1 MKRLSIILIGFLLL
15 SACGE
20 NSNEESSSGSDS
32 GGENNEI
39 DELVMAYL
47 PLEGADEV
55 QQTNQEFEDGISE
68 KIGVPVESYQ
78 ANSYNAAIEAM
89 GNEQADMVIM
99 PPFAYVLG
107 VERAGIEAI
116 VGAKEQDGVQS
127 SVIVPS
133 DSDIEELSDLEGKT
147 FGFVDASSSSG
158 HLLPKTMIL
167 EETDLT
173 VEELE
178 NDFLAEE
185 QFVGDHESAL
195 IGAVNGQYDATAVAS
210 PVPEAL
216 VERGVIE
223 EDSFRVIAQSET
235 TPPPPFSVSADMPED
250 VKEELQEYLVNY
262 DNPEFLENLLGMQGA
277 EFVEVDDSDYD
288 FYRNMSERL
297 NMSPEELMGE

>member
-1 MKRLSIILIGFLLL
+1 MKRLSILLVGLLLL

-20 NSNEESSSGSDS
+20 DSNEEEASSSSGD
-32 GGENNEI
+32 GENEI

-55 QQTNQEFEDGISE
+55 QQTNQEFEEGISE
-68 KIGVPVESYQ
+68 EIGVPVESYQ

-99 PPFAYVLG
+99 PPFAYILG

-133 DSDIEELSDLEGKT
+133 DSEIEELSDLEGKT

-167 EETDLT
+167 EETELSVD
-173 VEELE
+173 ELE
-178 NDFLAEE
+178 NDFLEEE

-210 PVPEAL
+210 PIPEAL

-250 VKEELQEYLVNY
+250 VKDELQEYLINY

-277 EFVEVDDSDYD
+277 AFVEVDDSDYD
-288 FYRNMSERL
+288 FYRDMSERL